1 MICPKCGSK
10 TLVEN
15 SVFCNQCGYSFMDGK
30 AATNKWYENKAVVL
44 LLIFLFYPAGFYLL
58 WKMNPKKSV
67 RAVIALAVIF
77 TTLFWLS
84 IIGFIGS
91 ELDASTTFDNS
102 INTSVAEE
110 ETPDAESAKKEYVAA
125 CKTYSYKE
133 ILRNPANYEGEK
145 AYFQGKVIQAQ
156 ESGGKTVLRVN
167 VTKGKNNAWTDTIY
181 VEYTKKDE
189 NESRILKD
197 DIIKIYGELDGI
209 KNITASGQKTNV
221 PKIAAEYIDI
231 VE

>member
-1 MICPKCGSK
+1 M
-10 TLVEN
+10 
-15 SVFCNQCGYSFMDGK
+15 
-30 AATNKWYENKAVVL
+30 
-44 LLIFLFYPAGFYLL
+44 
-58 WKMNPKKSV
+58 
-67 RAVIALAVIF
+67 
-77 TTLFWLS
+77 
-84 IIGFIGS
+84 
-91 ELDASTTFDNS
+91 
-102 INTSVAEE
+102 
-110 ETPDAESAKKEYVAA
+110 
-125 CKTYSYKE
+125 
-133 ILRNPANYEGEK
+133 
-145 AYFQGKVIQAQ
+145 
-156 ESGGKTVLRVN
+156 LRVN